1 MQLLVDGKIA
11 PQVQLELITAAE
23 KIGTPEFTQLLAD
36 YEAKKDKANPLDMY
50 REANYGGDVEKGVAL
65 FRYSNATQCVRC
77 HMVGTRGNNV
87 GPDLT
92 TIATRITPEQM
103 LEALVAPAA
112 RIAPGFGRV
121 TVVKKNGERIEG
133 SFDAETKNDV
143 TITATAGAQ
152 TIARS
157 EIDKL
162 EFGGISPM
170 PPMGL
175 GLTKAELRD
184 LVAYL
189 STLKE
194 EVHEGH

>member
-1 MQLLVDGKIA
+1 MFEIK
-11 PQVQLELITAAE
+11 TAVE
-23 KIGTPEFTQLLAD
+23 KIGTPEFKQLLAT
-36 YEAKKDKANPLDMY
+36 YESKKDKNNPLDVY
-50 REANYGGDVEKGVAL
+50 RESIYGGNPDEGVKL
-65 FRYSNATQCVRC
+65 FRYSNSTQCVRC
-77 HMVGTRGNNV
+77 HMVGTRGNKV

-121 TVVKKNGERIEG
+121 IVALKTGERIEG
-133 SFDAETKNDV
+133 SFDAETKTDV
-143 TITATAGAQ
+143 TITTNNQAK
-152 TIARS
+152 TIART
-157 EIDKL
+157 EIEKL